1 MDHAKNP
8 HVLTFNA
15 IQNHVIAYGKT
26 PRAGSK
32 LFVTSTAHIRMVGKE
47 EKPLGERINKAVSRL
62 DGAAFS
68 RDVVPDVVK
77 INLGLP

>member
-1 MDHAKNP
+1 
-8 HVLTFNA
+8 
-15 IQNHVIAYGKT
+15 
-26 PRAGSK
+26 
-32 LFVTSTAHIRMVGKE
+32 MVGKE